1 MKTLLRA
8 VAALCFLAVLA
19 GAVPG
24 SGFARPGRLGR
35 FGEALGGAL
44 GGSGVAQA
52 GELEDAQQELNR
64 IQELIEQKQAEFER
78 LRSQERSVTRDLN
91 RIESELDA
99 LQDDLRDLQ
108 RQLTTTER
116 NIGQA
121 EVDIADAQGRLD
133 VRSGLMLKR
142 IRAMSEVGYVN
153 YLEVLL
159 GSRSFSDFLGRFEL
173 LRQVLSSDV
182 TLFREIREEKRQL
195 EVKKAYLEEQ
205 RAQLVRLKTDTSARK
220 AAVEEKQQAKEELL
234 AKLHSS
240 KEAIQAALDE
250 LERTSKQLEDYILQI
265 QLAAQRAGGKPEFKW
280 PVGGPITSRFGPRYH
295 PILKVNKNHTGIDI
309 AAARGTS
316 VKVSASGYVILAG
329 WAGGYGKC
337 VIVDHGGYWST
348 LYAHL
353 DSIGVALNQRV
364 APGAAIGRVG
374 STGYSTGPHLHF
386 EIRFRGDPQDPLR
399 GDLLPPR

>member
-1 MKTLLRA
+1 MKALSNA
-8 VAALCFLAVLA
+8 VAVLCLLAVLV
-19 GAVPG
+19 GVVPG
-24 SGFARPGRLGR
+24 PGLRA
-35 FGEALGGAL
+35 ALGGA
-44 GGSGVAQA
+44 GVAQA
-52 GELEDAQQELNR
+52 GDLENAQEELDR
-64 IQELIEQKQAEFER
+64 IQKLIEQKQAEFER
-78 LRSQERSVTRDLN
+78 LRSQERSVTKDLN

-108 RQLTTTER
+108 RQLATTEG
-116 NIGQA
+116 NIAQA

-133 VRSGLMLKR
+133 VRNGLMLTR

-153 YLEVLL
+153 YLEVIL

-182 TLFREIREEKRQL
+182 TLFREFREEKRQL
-195 EVKKAYLEEQ
+195 EVKRAYLEEQ
-205 RAQLVRLKTDTSARK
+205 RAELVRLKTDTSARK

-234 AKLHSS
+234 AKLRDS
-240 KEAIQAALDE
+240 KDAIQDALDE

-265 QLAAQRAGGKPEFKW
+265 QLAAQRAGGKPVFQW
-280 PVGGPITSRFGPRYH
+280 PVGGPITSRFGSRFH
-295 PILKVNKNHTGIDI
+295 PILKVYKNHTGIDI

-316 VKVSASGYVILAG
+316 VKASAAGYVILAG

-337 VIVDHGGYWST
+337 VIIDHGGYWST
-348 LYAHL
+348 LYGHL
-353 DSIGVALNQRV
+353 DTIGVSLNQQV
-364 APGAAIGRVG
+364 TQGSVIGKVG

-386 EIRFRGDPQDPLR
+386 EVRYRGDPQDPLR